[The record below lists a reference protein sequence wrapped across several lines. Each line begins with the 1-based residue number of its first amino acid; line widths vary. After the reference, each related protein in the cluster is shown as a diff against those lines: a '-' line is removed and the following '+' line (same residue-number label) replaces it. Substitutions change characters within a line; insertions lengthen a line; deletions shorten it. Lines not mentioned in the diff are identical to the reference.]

1 MFATPFKQTITQG
14 KNMKKTIRLTL
25 AATVLSAVAAT
36 SFNTFAQD
44 SSGFFVS
51 ANIGPSQYK
60 LDDVEKKNKVLAGV
74 GVGYS
79 FTPNVALEL
88 GFNDYGKINVD
99 SVNARVSAAHLSLL
113 LSAPVAND
121 FSIYG
126 RLGVARAEMQAEA
139 FGLNFTERKTKGL
152 YGIGAAYNF
161 AKNIQ
166 GTIEFQNQNVVDG
179 DVRAVAMGVKFK
191 F

>member
-1 MFATPFKQTITQG
+1 
-14 KNMKKTIRLTL
+14 MKKIIRLAL
-25 AATVLSAVAAT
+25 AATVLSAVAVT

-44 SSGFFVS
+44 SSGFFLS

-99 SVNARVSAAHLSLL
+99 SVHARVSAAHLSLL

-121 FSIYG
+121 FLIYG
-126 RLGVARAEMQAEA
+126 RLGVASAKMQAEA

-179 DVRAVAMGVKFK
+179 DVRAVAMGVRFK

>member
-1 MFATPFKQTITQG
+1 
-14 KNMKKTIRLTL
+14 MKKNIRMALV
-25 AATVLSAVAAT
+25 AVVLSAIVAT
-36 SFNTFAQD
+36 SFNASAQD
-44 SSGFFVS
+44 SNGFFVS

-60 LDDVEKKNKVLAGV
+60 LDDVEKKNKFLAGV

-99 SVNARVSAAHLSLL
+99 SVNARVSATHLSLL
-113 LSAPVAND
+113 LSAPIAND

-126 RLGVARAEMQAEA
+126 RLGVARVELQADG
-139 FGLNFTERKTKGL
+139 FGLNFSERKTKGL

-166 GTIEFQNQNVVDG
+166 GTIEFQNQKVVDG
-179 DVRAVAMGVKFK
+179 DVRALAMGVKFK

>member
-1 MFATPFKQTITQG
+1 
-14 KNMKKTIRLTL
+14 MKKFIRMAL
-25 AATVLSAVAAT
+25 ATAVLSAIAAT
-36 SFNTFAQD
+36 SFNASAKD
-44 SSGFFVS
+44 ESGFFVS

-60 LDDVEKKNKVLAGV
+60 LDDVEKKNKFLAGV

-99 SVNARVSAAHLSLL
+99 SVDARVSAAHLSLL
-113 LSAPVAND
+113 LSAPIAND

-126 RLGVARAEMQAEA
+126 RLGVARVELQAEA

-152 YGIGAAYNF
+152 YGVGAAYNF

-166 GTIEFQNQNVVDG
+166 GTIEFQNQKVVDG
-179 DVRAVAMGVKFK
+179 DVRAIAMGVKFK

>member
-1 MFATPFKQTITQG
+1 
-14 KNMKKTIRLTL
+14 MKKFIRLALVTTAFSAI
-25 AATVLSAVAAT
+25 AAA
-36 SFNTFAQD
+36 SFSGSAQD
-44 SSGFFVS
+44 SSGFFIS

-60 LDDVEKKNKVLAGV
+60 LDDVEKKNKLLAGV

-113 LSAPVAND
+113 LSAPVANN
-121 FSIYG
+121 FSVYG

-152 YGIGAAYNF
+152 YGIGAAYSF

-166 GTIEFQNQNVVDG
+166 GTIEVQNQKVVDG
-179 DVRAVAMGVKFK
+179 DVRALALGLKFK